1 MLIIGTHDEASVL
14 SLGDFNEGN
23 MIALK
28 ADSEITQLSISN
40 ISGATATIHTRK
52 DGNGGLSLYSGM
64 HNAVVGA
71 NIVGGIPMLDVGQMD
86 GEGWVVLTVMD
97 GNGVITTKN
106 AFGVLQRK

>member
-1 MLIIGTHDEASVL
+1 
-14 SLGDFNEGN
+14 
-23 MIALK
+23 
-28 ADSEITQLSISN
+28 
-40 ISGATATIHTRK
+40 
-52 DGNGGLSLYSGM
+52 M